1 MNRFY
6 EFIEI
11 TYNNL
16 TIQLE
21 NWLKEL
27 YNKSNLQ
34 FSKSSPY
41 GMILHIQKILFSN
54 NILYLKNAI
63 KQIDIETTDNE
74 RMIKNIARISGHNP
88 SRSISAT
95 GTLKLKLKVGVNI
108 NEKIRGGKISIM
120 NNTLL
125 KNKTNQLNY
134 ILTTGDSIKSLYDV
148 DSYTELYFNV
158 KQGKY
163 EEQSYTGDGEKN
175 KSISVV
181 INRDQTI
188 DNFNFSVYYNGINLK
203 IVDSLYDMLPNEYA
217 CYTRTGFNGGLD
229 IYFGTGNFGF
239 VPEIGSIIKVTYLLT
254 DGREGNILNNKVNDF
269 TFEDDIY
276 DSEGNALNMEDLF
289 DVYIHNDINFGVDSE
304 SVSYMKS
311 VIPHVSRNFVL
322 ASPEQFIYHLKRLNM
337 FSKVN
342 AFNLLDENNFNNNKY
357 IEKFIIET
365 FGENANIEQISKSM
379 VKYFPTIYD
388 NQIYLYLIPKIRNYF
403 IDDYNYFNV
412 PMDVF
417 YLDNI
422 EKEKIM
428 NYLRTMGILSIT
440 SNVTI
445 IQPKIS
451 LYVINVYI
459 RRYQNDIKENIKNQI
474 IEVISDYFIDNER
487 FDRIIKSDIIKT
499 IKNEI
504 RSIDSVN
511 IEFISKKNEDYHRE
525 GMKSLNT
532 NNQNVLEDEINIIK
546 NRVVYKKKPYNKDV
560 ILGLDGVQGDIV
572 VGKDE
577 LPVLRGGWYDRNGV
591 YYNDIPTTT
600 GSLNSIN
607 IIWTGTNENILN
619 GTDFRDNNT
628 IKTNTN
634 TVRPKLSTIS
644 NKSIQSV
651 PLSSK

>member
-1 MNRFY
+1 
-6 EFIEI
+6 
-11 TYNNL
+11 
-16 TIQLE
+16 
-21 NWLKEL
+21 
-27 YNKSNLQ
+27 
-34 FSKSSPY
+34 
-41 GMILHIQKILFSN
+41 
-54 NILYLKNAI
+54 
-63 KQIDIETTDNE
+63 
-74 RMIKNIARISGHNP
+74 
-88 SRSISAT
+88 
-95 GTLKLKLKVGVNI
+95 
-108 NEKIRGGKISIM
+108 
-120 NNTLL
+120 
-125 KNKTNQLNY
+125 
-134 ILTTGDSIKSLYDV
+134 
-148 DSYTELYFNV
+148 
-158 KQGKY
+158 
-163 EEQSYTGDGEKN
+163 
-175 KSISVV
+175 
-181 INRDQTI
+181 
-188 DNFNFSVYYNGINLK
+188 
-203 IVDSLYDMLPNEYA
+203 
-217 CYTRTGFNGGLD
+217 
-229 IYFGTGNFGF
+229 
-239 VPEIGSIIKVTYLLT
+239 
-254 DGREGNILNNKVNDF
+254 
-269 TFEDDIY
+269 
-276 DSEGNALNMEDLF
+276 
-289 DVYIHNDINFGVDSE
+289 
-304 SVSYMKS
+304 MKS

-365 FGENANIEQISKSM
+365 FGENANTEQISKSM

-417 YLDNI
+417 YLDDI

-504 RSIDSVN
+504 QSIDSVN

-532 NNQNVLEDEINIIK
+532 NNQNILEDEINIIK

-560 ILGLDGVQGDIV
+560 ILGLDGIQGDIV
-572 VGKDE
+572 VEKDE

-591 YYNDIPTTT
+591 YYNDVPTTT
-600 GSLNSIN
+600 GSLSSIN

-619 GTDFRDNNT
+619 GTDFRNNNT
-628 IKTNTN
+628 IRTNTN
-634 TVRPKLSTIS
+634 TVRPKLSTVS
-644 NKSIQSV
+644 NKSIKSV
-651 PLSSK
+651 SLSAK